1 MLTSNLLHP
10 AILRA
15 VANCGH
21 GDKILICDGN
31 YPLDSDVN
39 ENTEKVYLGL
49 KPDLPK
55 VTEVLESL
63 NSELNFEKAEV
74 MTPGAGVAEP
84 EIYGEFK
91 KILNVNELSAL
102 GRQEFYDACKESSN
116 LKLGINTGET
126 RVFANILL
134 TVAPATNN

>member
-1 MLTSNLLHP
+1 MLTTTLLHP

-15 VANCGH
+15 IANCGH
-21 GDKILICDGN
+21 GDKILITDGN

-39 ENTEKVYLGL
+39 DATEKIYLAL

-55 VTEVLESL
+55 VTDVLETL
-63 NSELNFEKAEV
+63 NTQINFEKAEV
-74 MTPGAGVAEP
+74 MTPGEGEQP

-91 KILNVNELSAL
+91 QILGINELSKL
-102 GRQEFYDACKESSN
+102 GRQEFYDACKNSTN

-134 TVAPATNN
+134 TVGVR

>member
-1 MLTSNLLHP
+1 MLTTTLLHP

-15 VANCGH
+15 IANCGH
-21 GDKILICDGN
+21 GDKILITDGN

-39 ENTEKVYLGL
+39 DATEKIYLAL

-55 VTEVLESL
+55 VTDVLETL
-63 NSELNFEKAEV
+63 NTQINFEKAEV
-74 MTPGAGVAEP
+74 MTPGEGEQP

-91 KILNVNELSAL
+91 QILGINELSKL
-102 GRQEFYDACKESSN
+102 GRQEFYDACKKTTN

-134 TVAPATNN
+134 TVGVR

>member
-1 MLTSNLLHP
+1 MLTTSLLHP

-15 VANCGH
+15 IANCGH
-21 GDKILICDGN
+21 GDKILITDGN

-39 ENTEKVYLGL
+39 DATEKIYLAL

-55 VTEVLESL
+55 VTDVLETL
-63 NSELNFEKAEV
+63 NTQINFEKAEV
-74 MTPGAGVAEP
+74 MTPGEAEQP

-91 KILNVNELSAL
+91 QILGINELSKL
-102 GRQEFYDACKESSN
+102 GRQEFYEVCKKSTN

-134 TVAPATNN
+134 TVGVR

>member
-15 VANCGH
+15 IAACGH
-21 GDKILICDGN
+21 GDKILITDGN

-39 ENTEKVYLGL
+39 EKTEKIYLAL
-49 KPDLPK
+49 KPGLPK
-55 VTEVLESL
+55 VTDVLSSL
-63 NSELNFEKAEV
+63 KSQINFEKAEV
-74 MTPGAGVAEP
+74 MSPGSEKDP

-91 KILNVNELSAL
+91 DILGFDNLTKL
-102 GRQEFYDACKESSN
+102 GRQEFYDACKKADN
-116 LKLGINTGET
+116 LKLGINTAEE

-134 TVAPATNN
+134 TVGVR

>member
-1 MLTSNLLHP
+1 MLTTELLNP

-21 GDKILICDGN
+21 GDKILITDGN

-39 ENTEKVYLGL
+39 ESTEKVYLAL
-49 KPDLPK
+49 KPDLPL
-55 VTEVLESL
+55 VTDVLETL
-63 NSELNFEKAEV
+63 NSVMNFEKAEV
-74 MTPGAGVAEP
+74 MTPGEGEQP

-91 KILNVNELSAL
+91 DILKIDELTKL
-102 GRQEFYDACKESSN
+102 GRQEFYTACKESSN

-134 TVAPATNN
+134 TVGVR